1 MFEMGAKLEELSL
14 ALQGKEEKA
23 TTLEATKPKKAHQLV
38 FRFEK
43 RKGKPVT
50 LVGRFALVEEEKKEL
65 LRFLKKKLACG
76 GTWEEEW
83 IALQGEVQTKVKAVL
98 EDEGWK
104 FR

>member
-1 MFEMGAKLEELSL
+1 MFEMGAKLEEVAL
-14 ALQGKEEKA
+14 ALQGKEEKKE
-23 TTLEATKPKKAHQLV
+23 TKEATKPQKSHQLV
-38 FRFEK
+38 FRFER

-50 LVGRFALVEEEKKEL
+50 LVGRFALGEEDKKEL

-83 IALQGEVQTKVKAVL
+83 IALQGDVQTKVKAVL
-98 EDEGWK
+98 ESEGWK

>member
-23 TTLEATKPKKAHQLV
+23 GAKEDAKPQKAHQLV
-38 FRFEK
+38 FRFER

-50 LVGRFALVEEEKKEL
+50 LVGRFALEEEAKKEL

-83 IALQGEVQTKVKAVL
+83 IALQGDVQTKVKAAL
-98 EDEGWK
+98 EGEGWK